1 MLFSDYIKLND
12 LKELKQP
19 DLIDMI
25 VNSNDYDELRKNI
38 QYRGIIKEKY
48 QDFLAKTK
56 QNLEPIENL
65 RNCIAHNRS
74 IPKSDNYKA
83 ITDYGR
89 AKELLDES
97 IESFWELMQDED

>member
-1 MLFSDYIKLND
+1 MRK
-12 LKELKQP
+12 
-19 DLIDMI
+19 
-25 VNSNDYDELRKNI
+25 NDYDELRRNI

-48 QDFLAKTK
+48 QDFLAKIK

-83 ITDYGR
+83 ITDYDR

-97 IESFWELMQDED
+97 IESFWEIMQDED